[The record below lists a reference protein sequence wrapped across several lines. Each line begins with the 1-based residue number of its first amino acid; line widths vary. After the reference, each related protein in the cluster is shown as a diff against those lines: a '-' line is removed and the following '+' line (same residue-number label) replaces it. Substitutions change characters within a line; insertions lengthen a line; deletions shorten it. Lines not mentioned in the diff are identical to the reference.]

1 MAAYIYMLKR
11 SGSALP
17 EPGKNPCLVMK
28 LLHTRHCLMT
38 YNGGPYTISQACER
52 SCCHAVL
59 KSVSDDAL
67 TARLNEVQRTRHFR
81 SLPKLQQVGMLL
93 LSIWFADFLLVQA
106 TDSSSPFDLV
116 GVVNAFYKDM
126 SEPNRLLHGSQF
138 LRSLHESRFKHLE
151 KSMRFADSGD
161 WRLDADMLDQWNI
174 FPAQQLMAPHF
185 RRSLEEL
192 GRLRNYASAWRWNGM
207 ISKLFG
213 RWAGKQSVGAVAAGV
228 AEAMKAVPRECP
240 KRLRTETENILSA
253 ARKLLSVTCDCCEK
267 LSHEWDIV
275 EPTQRVLELLR
286 YPGARKGEKPP
297 TLSMRQCIALSDQ
310 DRFSTFVSSSGED
323 NNTATSLHL
332 RMKDFSGK
340 AFDAQLFHVNVPSL
354 LTQHPQHLVGIIAT
368 SRHNDAIPSIP
379 EGGVLS
385 GVPESASDSRSQSA
399 CSEVSLGSR
408 LRSAWVADAASL
420 EWQVLTAKFQDWLDS
435 VDHVELTLDLST
447 GSEGYA
453 VRRATVH
460 LKEVAPGEDPGTTLY
475 SIIKPKYQIV
485 VEDWI
490 SEHMNSWYHGIPCD
504 EHCLGIKINLPMLGS
519 VLVGDMA
526 VSSIKEREHEEELH
540 LEMAVELRNFLKATG
555 SNARESGP

>member
-1 MAAYIYMLKR
+1 MVDQECIAVVTTLVLVYGTFLMLLKVEQPIAAFTTLIRSVGGFGQMGIAEVRTRITAKR
-11 SGSALP
+11 QEIWLACASLSAVSSELYCMMQLGVYFFLP
-17 EPGKNPCLVMK
+17 EVAGVPPYKQVHFWTALLSSMCLRWATTCGCNLSPRTIQAITVLINVVGLVNRRDLPQLFVPANYAGRFFIGSFSPDPTFAAWVNF
-28 LLHTRHCLMT
+28 LLLPAFVAVGCSRLPQGSWVDCL
-38 YNGGPYTISQACER
+38 GIF
-52 SCCHAVL
+52 V
-59 KSVSDDAL
+59 
-67 TARLNEVQRTRHFR
+67 NEVIVVVFMVCVLGQINSTTY
-81 SLPKLQQVGMLL
+81 QQEV
-93 LSIWFADFLLVQA
+93 A
-106 TDSSSPFDLV
+106 T
-116 GVVNAFYKDM
+116 M
-126 SEPNRLLHGSQF
+126 E
-138 LRSLHESRFKHLE
+138 LE
-151 KSMRFADSGD
+151 KKA
-161 WRLDADMLDQWNI
+161 A
-174 FPAQQLMAPHF
+174 
-185 RRSLEEL
+185 EL
-192 GRLRNYASAWRWNGM
+192 HLHM
-207 ISKLFG
+207 
-213 RWAGKQSVGAVAAGV
+213 
-228 AEAMKAVPRECP
+228 
-240 KRLRTETENILSA
+240 TETENILSA

-475 SIIKPKYQIV
+475 SMIKPKYQIV

-526 VSSIKEREHEEELH
+526 VSSIKEREHEDELH

-555 SNARESGP
+555 NARESGP